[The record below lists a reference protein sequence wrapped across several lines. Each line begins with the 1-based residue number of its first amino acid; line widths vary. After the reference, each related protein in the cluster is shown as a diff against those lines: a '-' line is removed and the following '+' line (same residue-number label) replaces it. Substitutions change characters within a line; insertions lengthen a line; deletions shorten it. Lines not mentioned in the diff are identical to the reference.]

1 MEAQN
6 YANHRRLVPGFH
18 FFTSALAV
26 ILFALA
32 GYKLFQLI
40 TTGQWVF
47 SDLIYTGIVPLII
60 AVVLIMLF
68 IYTRQFVTKVQDRAI
83 RAEENLRHFI
93 LTGRP
98 LDHRL
103 SLSQVVALRF
113 AHDDE
118 YLPMIQRAINENLSG
133 EDIKKS
139 IKNWRADHHRA

>member
-6 YANHRRLVPGFH
+6 YSNHRRYVPGFH

-32 GYKLFQLI
+32 GYKIFQVI
-40 TTGQWVF
+40 TSGQWVF

-60 AVVLIMLF
+60 AIVLLLLF
-68 IYTRQFVTKVQDRAI
+68 WYSRQFVTKVQDRAI

-93 LTGRP
+93 MTGKP

-103 SLSQVVALRF
+103 TLSQVVALRF

-118 YLPMIQRAINENLSG
+118 YLAMIQRAINENLSG
-133 EDIKKS
+133 EDIKKA
-139 IKNWRADHHRA
+139 IKTWRADHHRV